1 MATGLEQTAVNP
13 HNLQP
18 GQARR
23 SVGGLAQTAL
33 NPLRRAYEAYQRSI
47 GQPFQQAVRGGVR
60 GYFGLPLMSDAN
72 PTGRE
77 AYRQGEALGYTP
89 GVGMPAGA
97 VRVAA
102 EGMQALPSVAGEI
115 GRVISA
121 MPSGAGAAQAE
132 DFARY
137 QRSIPPSDVSAMVE
151 KKLPTKISESG
162 ATLKDVTAQWDAAGI
177 RNAAF
182 EKNGV
187 ITLSQIIVPPS
198 QRERGVG
205 TSAMQSL
212 VDYADTTG
220 QRIALSPSADFGGNK
235 KRLMEFY
242 KKFGFVENKGRNK
255 DFAISET
262 MIREPQLAAPA
273 KSPR

>member
-18 GQARR
+18 GQVRR
-23 SVGGLAQTAL
+23 SVGGLATTAL
-33 NPLRRAYEAYQRSI
+33 DPLRRAYEAYQRSI

-60 GYFGLPLMSDAN
+60 GYFGLPMMSDADAL
-72 PTGRE
+72 GRE
-77 AYRQGEALGYTP
+77 AYRQAEALGYTP

-97 VRVAA
+97 VRLAA
-102 EGMQALPSVAGEI
+102 EGVQALPSIAGDI
-115 GRVISA
+115 GRVIA
-121 MPSGAGAAQAE
+121 GMPSRAGAAQAE

-137 QRSIPPSDVSAMVE
+137 QRSIPPSDVSSMIE
-151 KKLPTKISESG
+151 KKLHTKISEGG

-177 RNAAF
+177 RNSAF

-187 ITLSQIIVPPS
+187 ITLSQIIVPKDK
-198 QRERGVG
+198 RESGLG
-205 TSAMQSL
+205 TSALRSL
-212 VDYADTTG
+212 VEYADRTG

-235 KRLMEFY
+235 NRLIKFY

-262 MIREPQLAAPA
+262 MIREPQPA
-273 KSPR
+273 TLEKSPR